1 MKKCKHCNVE
11 TQGRKDKVYC
21 SDKCRN
27 TFNNINNYCENLIR
41 VTRKRAIENNIPF
54 NITIEDIF
62 IPELC
67 PILGIPIKRADKYQ
81 SNNSPSLDKFIPEL
95 GYVKGNVWIV
105 SAKANRLKS
114 NLNKDELIMFCSVI
128 LDKLSSM

>member
-1 MKKCKHCNVE
+1 MKNCKHCNIE
-11 TQGRKDKVYC
+11 IKGRQDKIYC

-27 TFNNINNYCENLIR
+27 TFNNINRYCENLIR
-41 VTRKRAIENNIPF
+41 VTKKRSIDNNLPF
-54 NITIEDIF
+54 NITIDDII
-62 IPELC
+62 IPDFC

-81 SNNSPSLDKFIPEL
+81 SNNSPSIDKFVPDL

-114 NLNKDELIMFCSVI
+114 NLNKEELTMFCTVI
-128 LDKLSSM
+128 LNKLNDL

>member
-1 MKKCKHCNVE
+1 MKKCSNCNAEV
-11 TQGRKDKVYC
+11 QGRKDKVYC

-27 TFNNINNYCENLIR
+27 NFNNRNNYHENLIR

-54 NITIEDIF
+54 NITIEDIV
-62 IPELC
+62 IPDLC
-67 PILGIPIKRADKYQ
+67 PVLGIPIKRADKHQ

-95 GYVKGNVWIV
+95 GYVKGNVWII

-128 LDKLSSM
+128 LDKISHM